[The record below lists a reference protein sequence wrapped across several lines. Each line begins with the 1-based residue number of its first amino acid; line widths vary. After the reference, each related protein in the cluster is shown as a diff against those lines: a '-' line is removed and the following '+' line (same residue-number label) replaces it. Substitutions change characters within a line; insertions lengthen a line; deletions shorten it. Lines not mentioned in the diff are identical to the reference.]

1 MTLTI
6 YDMLG
11 QRERTFSMR
20 GTPAGYHSV
29 TWDATNDLGQ
39 QIGVGA
45 YLRRIGSFVHL
56 ENGQNHYL
64 NINLKT
70 KSQLLYTNNQHTHYN
85 SYKEFLYELC
95 KTLKRKGLGYR
106 KISYYLKEHGYK
118 SVRGKELKNNSV
130 YSILKKGKIK
140 KDRIKNLKSH
150 KDFGYTFETELTT
163 V

>member
-45 YLRRIGSFVHL
+45 YLRRIGSFVMY
-56 ENGQNHYL
+56 EVNGQEPY
-64 NINLKT
+64 IEPVF
-70 KSQLLYTNNQHTHYN
+70 LLYKNGQ
-85 SYKEFLYELC
+85 KKC
-95 KTLKRKGLGYR
+95 KTYTINCFIIFSIKHKRGLVCL
-106 KISYYLKEHGYK
+106 I
-118 SVRGKELKNNSV
+118 
-130 YSILKKGKIK
+130 
-140 KDRIKNLKSH
+140 
-150 KDFGYTFETELTT
+150 
-163 V
+163 